1 MEDEDAELIAL
12 FVQEAVEHLET
23 VEPDLL
29 EMEESGEDTD
39 AETVNRLFR
48 SVHSIKGSAGFFGL
62 TKISKL
68 SHVMENLLGKV
79 REKTIKADADV
90 TASLL
95 TGLDKLKTMIDDVS
109 ASDNVDATE
118 EMRVISAII
127 DANDPN
133 ASPPA
138 EEKAA
143 EEPAPQP
150 AEADATPE
158 PAAVEPPA
166 AEEKAEETA
175 KAEEPAKAVEPT
187 KAEEPAKA
195 VEPTKAVE
203 EAAPESS
210 LPVPT
215 APANANKNATIDL
228 FLYPQEVKMAVKH
241 GHRFLLIVLDLKGEP
256 AAKKVAF
263 DQIKQQ
269 VVTVG
274 NIVATEPADPSLA
287 ASFTQDKS
295 SILLTTVLEKDLFL
309 SLVELPEDSVKLMPI
324 PESMVSEN
332 TPGGTEVASSVE
344 EKTGPRLLKPE
355 KIDKAGSGKKSAT
368 GSTKTSKPV
377 LEETL
382 RVSVTLLDELINMA
396 GELVLTRN
404 QLTRAVDAS
413 ESLSPQVQPLIQNLD
428 SVTSRM
434 QEKVMQARMQQVSSV
449 FNKFPRIV
457 RDLAKKL
464 DKKIDLSLR
473 GGDVE
478 LDKSMIEH
486 LSDPLTHMIRNV
498 ADHAIESPKDRIADG
513 KPESGQ
519 VELAAYHEEGM
530 INIALTDD
538 GAGIDQMIIMQK
550 AIEKGIITERESENM
565 GKEEILALIFTPG
578 FSMAKQVS
586 DVSGRGVGMDV
597 VRTNIEKM
605 RGTVH
610 ISSDVGKGTS
620 VVLKLPLTL
629 AIIPS
634 MTIMVAGQRFSI
646 PEIGLVEVVHIVGSE
661 LSERIQMVGNAPVL
675 RLRNIL
681 LPLMDL
687 SEVLDI
693 PYDEEVQGPHWISQL
708 SADDKKSKDSSDEE
722 NLEEIDEQV
731 VRIVVIN
738 VGGNEFGMVVDEI
751 LDREEIVV
759 KPLPAVLKDN
769 PRFSATTILGDG
781 SVALIID
788 YAGIMEKANINF
800 GNVEQ
805 ALRDN
810 LENDRSAALKE
821 MQNIILLETGNGL
834 FMGIVNNM
842 VRRVG
847 KFKKDSIEII
857 NGQPYVHYGDI
868 TYRIVFPEHL
878 IDMPTDK
885 KIEISKKKI
894 ANSESD
900 EADESDDKDL
910 YMLIPNMPD
919 VQVGLVFSRIV
930 DSLTIS
936 IDLDLDTVLMK
947 GLFGSSWIQDRV
959 VLFPDIQALFEMAG
973 VPVAQTSPAIDCK
986 GLKALVVDDTP
997 FLQLLTSSFL
1007 SQEGFEVSLAGDGRQ
1022 AMTQL
1027 GKEQFDLLVT
1037 DINMP
1042 IMDGFELVREVSSTK
1057 NSAIPVIA
1065 TSSSTSEDLEIRCS
1079 QAGIVGCVPA
1089 MDKDSLIKTL
1099 ATLQRT

>member
-1 MEDEDAELIAL
+1 
-12 FVQEAVEHLET
+12 
-23 VEPDLL
+23 
-29 EMEESGEDTD
+29 
-39 AETVNRLFR
+39 
-48 SVHSIKGSAGFFGL
+48 SV
-62 TKISKL
+62 
-68 SHVMENLLGKV
+68 
-79 REKTIKADADV
+79 
-90 TASLL
+90 
-95 TGLDKLKTMIDDVS
+95 
-109 ASDNVDATE
+109 
-118 EMRVISAII
+118 
-127 DANDPN
+127 
-133 ASPPA
+133 
-138 EEKAA
+138 
-143 EEPAPQP
+143 
-150 AEADATPE
+150 
-158 PAAVEPPA
+158 
-166 AEEKAEETA
+166 
-175 KAEEPAKAVEPT
+175 
-187 KAEEPAKA
+187 
-195 VEPTKAVE
+195 
-203 EAAPESS
+203 
-210 LPVPT
+210 
-215 APANANKNATIDL
+215 
-228 FLYPQEVKMAVKH
+228 
-241 GHRFLLIVLDLKGEP
+241 
-256 AAKKVAF
+256 
-263 DQIKQQ
+263 
-269 VVTVG
+269 
-274 NIVATEPADPSLA
+274 
-287 ASFTQDKS
+287 
-295 SILLTTVLEKDLFL
+295 
-309 SLVELPEDSVKLMPI
+309 MPI
-324 PESMVSEN
+324 PESMVSN
-332 TPGGTEVASSVE
+332 YVSGGLVAE
-344 EKTGPRLLKPE
+344 TTGEKKSGPRLLKPV
-355 KIDKAGSGKKSAT
+355 KTADKSGGSSKKSGSGSAK
-368 GSTKTSKPV
+368 GGKPV

-464 DKKIDLSLR
+464 GKKIDLSLR

-498 ADHAIESPKDRIADG
+498 ADHAIESPKDRVADG
-513 KPESGQ
+513 KPEAGQ

-550 AIEKGIITERESENM
+550 AIEKGIITEKESENM
-565 GKEEILALIFTPG
+565 GKEDILALIFAPG
-578 FSMAKQVS
+578 FSTAKQVS

-661 LSERIQMVGNAPVL
+661 LNERIQMVGNAPVL

-693 PYDEEVQGPHWISQL
+693 PHDEETQGPHWITKL
-708 SADDKKSKDSSDEE
+708 TAEE
-722 NLEEIDEQV
+722 NKNKNKVKEEKLEDDDDDEQV

-805 ALRDN
+805 AIRN
-810 LENDRSAALKE
+810 NMENDRRAALKE

-847 KFKKDSIEII
+847 KFQKDSIETI

-878 IDMPTDK
+878 IDMPT
-885 KIEISKKKI
+885 KKKKEALELGKTAI
-894 ANSESD
+894 NSENSESGNKEED
-900 EADESDDKDL
+900 SKDL

-973 VPVAQTSPAIDCK
+973 VPVSQTPSIDCN

-1007 SQEGFEVSLAGDGRQ
+1007 SQEGFDVSLAGDGKQ
-1022 AMTQL
+1022 AMEQL
-1027 GKEQFDLLVT
+1027 GNNHFDLLVT

-1042 IMDGFELVREVSSTK
+1042 IMDGFELVREVNSTQ
-1057 NSAIPVIA
+1057 NSDIPVIA
-1065 TSSSTSEDLEIRCS
+1065 TSSSTSADLEVRCS
-1079 QAGIVGCVPA
+1079 QAGIIGCVPA
-1089 MDKDSLIKTL
+1089 MDKDSLVKTL
-1099 ATLQRT
+1099 ATLQRI